1 MIPMVTRPDEVN
13 EIRSRFYEFHEQL
26 TDTGVEHAWPVKI
39 GIMVETPAA
48 VEMSRELARVSDF
61 FSIGT
66 NDLTQY
72 IMAADRGNA
81 GVEYLSDAF
90 DPAVLRAIRRT
101 VQNAAKQDIPCG
113 VCGELAGD
121 PCGALLLAGLGVNS
135 LSASGAA
142 IPRIKDVLQLFSYNE
157 LRQLAENSLTDMNAA
172 TIRNRY
178 KNILTEKTG
187 S

>member
-1 MIPMVTRPDEVN
+1 
-13 EIRSRFYEFHEQL
+13 
-26 TDTGVEHAWPVKI
+26 
-39 GIMVETPAA
+39 MVETPAA

-142 IPRIKDVLQLFSYNE
+142 IPRIKAVLRLVSSSE
-157 LRQLAENSLTDMNAA
+157 LGALAESSLAAENSRQVHERCRSLLKKSGAE
-172 TIRNRY
+172 RF
-178 KNILTEKTG
+178 L
-187 S
+187 